1 MPRTTLVPSPPD
13 FHALFESAPGL
24 QLVLAPDLTVVAV
37 SEAYLKATMSKRDE
51 ILGRHLFDIFGDN
64 FADPTAKGASNLR
77 VSLNRVLQYRA
88 PDTIAPQKYNI
99 RRPTSYGGGYEQRHW
114 SSVNSPVLGPN
125 GEVTYIIHRVDDVTE
140 FARLKQVGSEQR
152 RITGELQ
159 TRAGDLEAE
168 LVRSEQHVQEVN
180 TQLRTELDARQRAEK
195 ALRQSEERFRSIGE
209 TATDAV
215 APPHVRSR
223 TIAIV
228 AVSVILTAGIFT
240 LDVLTPFGFIVWL
253 FYLLPVL
260 LSSRIHRQA
269 WPFTFAGLSS
279 VLIGVGLYLSPTDA
293 SLAFAWTDRLIGVA
307 LFWAAAVAASRDDPA
322 PERLVFGLSH
332 QTVANLMSVCLVAVL
347 LESMTY
353 RVTMASQESVRLVA
367 HTEEVLTELSLTL
380 SSLTNAET
388 GQRGF
393 LLTGQERYLE
403 PYQQAVTKIPRHLER
418 LKTLTQ
424 DNPLQ
429 RSRLQALDVGVEE
442 KLTELR
448 DSIGAFRKH
457 GLDAARRIVESDR
470 GRTVMD
476 TLHRRVGEIESIER
490 ELPAQRLQQTAIL
503 FQSQILVLMLGGL
516 AFVGL
521 IAAAVL
527 LLRREQIAQRRHATA
542 IRQML
547 VTLDA
552 ATDGT
557 FVFDPGTLRFSYVNE
572 GAVQQVGYSREELLH
587 MTPLDIKP
595 EFDEPKFRAMIE
607 PLVRGQQDVHTFT
620 TIHRRKDGI
629 DVPVEANLQCVGA
642 GTDQARLIAVVRD
655 ITARKKGEEEIR
667 RGGEMLELA
676 KAANKEL
683 DAFSYS
689 VSHDLRAPL
698 RSIDGFSHALLEDC
712 AGELNEQGKDYLSR
726 IRAAS
731 QRMGQLIDDLL
742 GLSRM
747 TRCELQREPVDLSAL
762 AINSADD
769 VRKIWPD
776 RQVELVVASGLH
788 AQGDRRLLQVVFDNL
803 LGNAWKFTSKRE
815 RAVIEVGKMVHEGTT
830 AYFVRDNGV
839 GYDMIYAAKLFGAF
853 ERLHAATEYPGTGIG
868 LATVQRI
875 VARHGGRVWAEGR
888 LDQGA
893 TFYFTLGGEKP
904 GLAPMPRSSMAGA

>member
-1 MPRTTLVPSPPD
+1 MPRTTPVPSPPD

-24 QLVLAPDLTVVAV
+24 QLVLTPDLTVVAV
-37 SEAYLKATMSKRDE
+37 SEAYLRATMSNREE
-51 ILGRHLFDIFGDN
+51 IISRHLFDIFQDHPE
-64 FADPTAKGASNLR
+64 DPTATGASNLR
-77 VSLNRVLQYRA
+77 ISLDRVLQYRA
-88 PDTIAPQKYNI
+88 PDTITAQTYII
-99 RRPTSYGGGYEQRHW
+99 RRPTSYGGGYEQRLW

-125 GEVTYIIHRVDDVTE
+125 GEVTHIIHRVDDVTE
-140 FARLKQVGSEQR
+140 FVRLKQVGSEQR
-152 RITGELQ
+152 RLTGELQ
-159 TRAGDLEAE
+159 SRAGDLEAE
-168 LVRSEQHVQEVN
+168 PVRSEQHVQEVN
-180 TQLRTELDARQRAEK
+180 TQLRTELGARQRAEK
-195 ALRQSEERFRSIGE
+195 ALRQSEERFRAIGE
-209 TATDAV
+209 TATDAI
-215 APPHVRSR
+215 APPQVRSR

-228 AVSVILTAGIFT
+228 AVSMVLTAGIFA

-269 WPFTFAGLSS
+269 WPFTFAGLCS
-279 VLIGVGLYLSPTDA
+279 VLIGVGLYFSPTDG
-293 SLAFAWTDRLIGVA
+293 SLASAWTDRLIGVA
-307 LFWAAAVAASRDDPA
+307 LFWAAAVAAFRDDPA
-322 PERLVFGLSH
+322 SERLIFGLSH
-332 QTVANLMSVCLVAVL
+332 HTVANLMSVCLVAIL

-353 RVTMASQESVRLVA
+353 RVTMASQEYVRLVA

-393 LLTGQERYLE
+393 LLTGQDRYLE
-403 PYQQAVTKIPRHLER
+403 PYQQAETKIPRHLER

-429 RSRLQALDVGVEE
+429 KSRLQDLEAGAEE
-442 KLTELR
+442 KLAQLS
-448 DSIGAFRKH
+448 DSIVAFQKH
-457 GLDAARRIVESDR
+457 GPDAARRIVESDR
-470 GRTVMD
+470 GKTIMEI
-476 TLHRRVGEIESIER
+476 LHRRVGEIESIER
-490 ELPAQRLQQTAIL
+490 EMPAQRLKQTAIL

-516 AFVGL
+516 AFVGM
-521 IAAAVL
+521 ITAVVL

-552 ATDGT
+552 ATDAT
-557 FVFDPGTLRFSYVNE
+557 FVFDPRTLRFSYVNE
-572 GAVQQVGYSREELLH
+572 GAVQQMGYSREELLH

-595 EFDEPKFRAMIE
+595 EFDEPKFRAMID
-607 PLVRGQQDVHTFT
+607 PLVRGQQEVHTFT
-620 TIHRRKDGI
+620 TIHRRKDGV
-629 DVPVEANLQCVGA
+629 DVPVEANVQCVGA

-667 RGGEMLELA
+667 RGGELLELA
-676 KAANKEL
+676 NAANREL

-712 AGELNEQGKDYLSR
+712 AGELNEQGKDYLNR

-747 TRCELQREPVDLSAL
+747 ARCELQREPVDLSAL
-762 AINSADD
+762 AISSADD

-776 RQVELVVASGLH
+776 RQVELIVASGLH
-788 AQGDRRLLQVVFDNL
+788 VQGDRRLLQVVFDNL

-815 RAVIEVGKMVHEGTT
+815 RAVIEVGKVVHEGTT

-839 GYDMIYAAKLFGAF
+839 GYDMVYAAKLFGAF
-853 ERLHAATEYPGTGIG
+853 ERLHAMTEYPGTGIG

-888 LDQGA
+888 VGEGA

-904 GLAPMPRSSMAGA
+904 GIASVPRSRMAGV

>member
-1 MPRTTLVPSPPD
+1 MARAPIVPSPPD
-13 FHALFESAPGL
+13 FRALFESDPGL
-24 QLVLAPDLTVVAV
+24 QLVLTPDLTVVAV
-37 SEAYLKATMSKRDE
+37 SDAYLTATMSKREE
-51 ILGRHLFDIFGDN
+51 ILARHLFDIFQDN
-64 FADPTAKGASNLR
+64 PADPTASGASNLR
-77 VSLNRVLQYRA
+77 MSLNRVLQHRA
-88 PDTIAPQKYNI
+88 PDAMAAQKYGI
-99 RRPTSYGGGYEQRHW
+99 RRPESEGGGFEQLYW

-125 GEVTYIIHRVDDVTE
+125 GDVTYIIHRVEDVTE
-140 FARLKQVGSEQR
+140 FARLNQVGSEQR

-159 TRAGDLEAE
+159 TRAGEMEAE
-168 LVRSEQHVQEVN
+168 LVRSAQHVREVN

-195 ALRQSEERFRSIGE
+195 ALRQSEERFRAIGE
-209 TATDAV
+209 TLTDAI
-215 APPHVRSR
+215 APIDIRSR

-228 AVSVILTAGIFT
+228 AASVVLTAGIFA
-240 LDVLTPFGFIVWL
+240 LEVLTPLGFIVWL

-269 WPFTFAGLSS
+269 WPFTFAALCS
-279 VLIGVGLYLSPTDA
+279 VLIGVGLYFSPTDA

-307 LFWAAAVAASRDDPA
+307 LLWAAAVAASRDDRVS
-322 PERLVFGLSH
+322 ERLVFGLSH
-332 QTVANLMSVCLVAVL
+332 HTVANLMSVCLAAIL

-380 SSLTNAET
+380 SSLTNAEA

-393 LLTGQERYLE
+393 LLTGQDRYLE

-424 DNPLQ
+424 NNPLQ
-429 RSRLQALDVGVEE
+429 KSRLYALEAGVEE
-442 KLTELR
+442 KLAELH
-448 DSIGAFRKH
+448 DTVVAFQKH
-457 GLDAARRIVESDR
+457 GPDAARRIVESDR
-470 GRTVMD
+470 GKDIMD
-476 TLHRRVGEIESIER
+476 ALRHRVGEIESIER
-490 ELPAQRLQQTAIL
+490 ELPAQRLQQAAIL

-521 IAAAVL
+521 ITAAVL

-557 FVFDPGTLRFSYVNE
+557 FVFDPQTLRFSYVNE

-595 EFDEPKFRAMIE
+595 EFDEPKFRAMIA
-607 PLVRGQQDVHTFT
+607 PLVRGQQEVHTFT
-620 TIHRRKDGI
+620 TIHRRKDGV
-629 DVPVEANLQCVGA
+629 DVPVEANVQCVGA

-655 ITARKKGEEEIR
+655 ITARKQGEEEIR
-667 RGGEMLELA
+667 RGGEMLEVA
-676 KAANKEL
+676 NAANKEL

-698 RSIDGFSHALLEDC
+698 RSIDGFSLALLEDC
-712 AGELNEQGKDYLSR
+712 AGQLNEQGKDYLNR
-726 IRAAS
+726 IRAAT

-747 TRCELQREPVDLSAL
+747 SRYELQREPVDLSAL
-762 AINSADD
+762 AISSADE
-769 VRKIWPD
+769 VRKIWPG
-776 RQVELVVASGLH
+776 RQVELVVAPGLH

-815 RAVIEVGKMVHEGTT
+815 RSVIEVGKMAHDGAT

-839 GYDMIYAAKLFGAF
+839 GYDMVYAAKLFGAF
-853 ERLHAATEYPGTGIG
+853 ERLHAMTEYPGTGIG

-888 LDQGA
+888 VDQGA
-893 TFYFTLGGEKP
+893 TFYFTLGG
-904 GLAPMPRSSMAGA
+904 

>member
-1 MPRTTLVPSPPD
+1 
-13 FHALFESAPGL
+13 
-24 QLVLAPDLTVVAV
+24 
-37 SEAYLKATMSKRDE
+37 
-51 ILGRHLFDIFGDN
+51 
-64 FADPTAKGASNLR
+64 
-77 VSLNRVLQYRA
+77 
-88 PDTIAPQKYNI
+88 
-99 RRPTSYGGGYEQRHW
+99 
-114 SSVNSPVLGPN
+114 
-125 GEVTYIIHRVDDVTE
+125 VTYIIHRVDDVTE
-140 FARLKQVGSEQR
+140 FVRLKQVGSEQR
-152 RITGELQ
+152 RLTGELQ
-159 TRAGDLEAE
+159 SRAGDLEAE
-168 LVRSEQHVQEVN
+168 PVRSEQHVQEVN
-180 TQLRTELDARQRAEK
+180 TQLRMELGARQRAEK
-195 ALRQSEERFRSIGE
+195 ALRQSEERFRAIGE
-209 TATDAV
+209 TATDATV
-215 APPHVRSR
+215 PTDVRSR

-228 AVSVILTAGIFT
+228 VVSVVLTAGIFA
-240 LDVLTPFGFIVWL
+240 LDVLTSLSFVVWL
-253 FYLLPVL
+253 FYLIPVL

-269 WPFTFAGLSS
+269 WPFTFAGFCS
-279 VLIGVGLYLSPTDA
+279 VLIGVGLYFSPTDG

-307 LFWAAAVAASRDDPA
+307 LLWAVAVAASRDEPA
-322 PERLVFGLSH
+322 SERLIFGLSH
-332 QTVANLMSVCLVAVL
+332 QTVANLMSVCLVAIL

-367 HTEEVLTELSLTL
+367 HTEAVLTELSLTL

-393 LLTGQERYLE
+393 LLTGQDRYLE
-403 PYQQAVTKIPRHLER
+403 PYQQAETKISRHLER

-429 RSRLQALDVGVEE
+429 KSRLQALEAGVEE
-442 KLTELR
+442 KLAELS
-448 DSIGAFRKH
+448 DSIVAFQKH
-457 GLDAARRIVESDR
+457 GPEAARRIVESDR
-470 GRTVMD
+470 GKTIMD
-476 TLHRRVGEIESIER
+476 TLHRRVREIESIER
-490 ELPAQRLQQTAIL
+490 EMPAQRLQQTAIL

-516 AFVGL
+516 AFVGM
-521 IAAAVL
+521 ITAVVL

-552 ATDGT
+552 ATDAT
-557 FVFDPGTLRFSYVNE
+557 FVFDPRTLRFSYVNE

-607 PLVRGQQDVHTFT
+607 PLVRGQQEVHTFT
-620 TIHRRKDGI
+620 TIHRRKDGM
-629 DVPVEANLQCVGA
+629 DVPVEANVQCVGA

-667 RGGEMLELA
+667 RGGELLELA
-676 KAANKEL
+676 NAANKEL

-712 AGELNEQGKDYLSR
+712 AGELNEQGKDYLNR

-762 AINSADD
+762 AISSADD

-776 RQVELVVASGLH
+776 RHVELVVAPGLH
-788 AQGDRRLLQVVFDNL
+788 VQGDRRLLQVVFDNL

-815 RAVIEVGKMVHEGTT
+815 RAVIEVGKMVYEGTT

-839 GYDMIYAAKLFGAF
+839 GYDMVYATKLFGAF
-853 ERLHAATEYPGTGIG
+853 ERLHAMTEYPGTGIG

-888 LDQGA
+888 VDQGA
-893 TFYFTLGGEKP
+893 TFYFTLGGERP
-904 GLAPMPRSSMAGA
+904 GVAPVPRPSMASV